1 MNESEK
7 QAALEDRELIASQ
20 VHNDFVQHG
29 TAYEQAFVD
38 IAVERLSDADVLDEF
53 NESFF
58 DNRSI
63 EGNKR
68 GAHLNGYSYSSVDG
82 FMNLVV
88 ASYSESSNVGQ
99 LGKSAVDETLAGLRN
114 FIMRRDYIERESDLA
129 APCRNCVA
137 EINEHLASKDRP
149 IRKFRFIFVTNE
161 FVTDQARRIQCGAI
175 DGISVEAIV
184 FDMFRLSTLAAGV
197 EPGIVQID
205 FTAYKPRQIHCVP
218 ASSPEEEAA
227 LPYKS
232 YLGVVPGIILADVYD
247 EFGSALL
254 EGNVRSF
261 LSAKGAVNKRIRETI
276 LQKPEEFFA
285 FNNGISVTA
294 TNVQFD
300 RDGNLVY
307 AEDFQIING
316 GQTTASLSNARFK
329 DKAPLSKVN
338 VLMKL
343 TVLDSDID
351 ESTRQTLLA
360 SISRASNHQNKVDD
374 SDFFSTHPFHVQLE
388 HWALTTPAPPS
399 RHSLLQTYWFYE
411 RARGQYNQ
419 RQMKLATKKQKAD
432 FKEQYPSKQKI
443 TKQDLAKF
451 QNSWSELPWL
461 VSKGSMESFKKFAT
475 SISSEWEKGENTQ
488 LRFNQEYFKQS
499 VSLGILFKAIES
511 LVSDQPWYTGAYRA
525 NVVTYSIS
533 LFHHLLAAQ
542 FPDSE
547 FNLGLIWRQ
556 QEVPSEILNIFTD
569 LTKFVYDRITDTS
582 GGIVNI
588 TQRCKQKSFWEDM
601 LSRPLPTL
609 SKKTISAFMLG
620 RNEVQQVQKAAKSQ
634 QKLLNGAELQNWVY
648 TQGVPYWVRIQEF
661 SQNKSIR
668 LSPQEEAA
676 LSAAFKLNT
685 GRIPPEFVCRV
696 LQTLSRKC
704 EENGFK

>member
-1 MNESEK
+1 MNDSEK
-7 QAALEDRELIASQ
+7 QTAVEDRELIAST
-20 VHNDFVQHG
+20 VHNEFVQHG
-29 TAYEQAFVD
+29 TAYEQAFVNL
-38 IAVERLSDADVLDEF
+38 AVDRLVDADVLDEF

-58 DNRSI
+58 DNRHV
-63 EGNKR
+63 EGKRR
-68 GAHLNGYSYSSVDG
+68 GAHLNGYSFSPVDG
-82 FMNLVV
+82 FMNLIV
-88 ASYSESSNVGQ
+88 ASYSTEDAVGQ
-99 LGKSAVDETLAGLRN
+99 LGKQTVDEALAGLRN
-114 FIMRRDYIERESDLA
+114 FIIQRDYIDQQSDLA

-137 EINEHLASKDRP
+137 EINEHLQSKDKP
-149 IRKFRFIFVTNE
+149 IRKFRFFLVTND

-175 DGISVEAIV
+175 DNIPVEALV
-184 FDMFRLSTLAAGV
+184 FDIFRLSTLSLGT

-205 FTAYKPRQIHCVP
+205 FTTYKPRQIHCVP
-218 ASSPEEEAA
+218 ASSSEEDVI

-232 YLGVVPGIILADVYD
+232 YLGVVPGVILADIYD

-261 LSAKGAVNKRIRETI
+261 LSSKGAVNKRIRETI
-276 LQKPEEFFA
+276 LRNPEEFFA

-294 TNVQFD
+294 TNVRFD
-300 RDGNLVY
+300 SNGNLDY

-329 DKAPLSKVN
+329 DRASLSKIN

-351 ESTRQTLLA
+351 DETRQNLLA

-374 SDFFSTHPFHVQLE
+374 TDFFSTHPFHVQLE
-388 HWALTTPAPPS
+388 QWSSKTPAPPS

-451 QNSWSELPWL
+451 RNSWNELPWL

-475 SISSEWEKGENTQ
+475 GISEMWDKGESAQ
-488 LRFNQEYFKQS
+488 LQFNQEYFKDS
-499 VSLGILFKAIES
+499 VALAILFKAIES
-511 LVSDQPWYTGAYRA
+511 LVSDQTWYTGAYRA
-525 NVVTYSIS
+525 NVVTYSIA
-533 LFHHLLAAQ
+533 LFHHLFINQ
-542 FPDSE
+542 FKDSA

-556 QEVPSEILNIFTD
+556 QEVPQEILDIFTE
-569 LTKFVYDRITDTS
+569 LTRFVYDRITDTS
-582 GGIVNI
+582 SGIVNI
-588 TQRCKQKSFWEDM
+588 TQRCKQKMFWEDM
-601 LSRPLPTL
+601 LAGPLPSL
-609 SKKTISAFMLG
+609 DRKAIAPFILGKEAIQQIKKEG
-620 RNEVQQVQKAAKSQ
+620 KDKQKI
-634 QKLLNGAELQNWVY
+634 LNSAELQTWVY
-648 TQGVPYWVRIQEF
+648 TQGVPFWVRIQEF
-661 SQNKSIR
+661 AQTKPLR

-676 LSAAFKLNT
+676 LSSAFKINS
-685 GRIPPEFVCRV
+685 GKIPTEFFCRV
-696 LQTLSRKC
+696 LQALVRKC
-704 EENGFK
+704 EANGFK